1 MESHDQRAD
10 ELESEADRLEQASD
24 RVGKMI
30 KDTREEWDSNVSSQQ
45 VPGAMDEA
53 AAAPGGLGEEEEGGE
68 QADQDGEDQ
77 DDSEGSG
84 ESA

>member
-53 AAAPGGLGEEEEGGE
+53 AAAPGGLGEEEEEGE
-68 QADQDGEDQ
+68 QADEDGENPDE
-77 DDSEGSG
+77 SEGSG
-84 ESA
+84 ESG

>member
-53 AAAPGGLGEEEEGGE
+53 AAAPGGLGEEEEEGE
-68 QADQDGEDQ
+68 QADEDGEDQ

-84 ESA
+84 ESG